1 MDAAYV
7 SAFFGLAGALVGSV
21 TSFTTSWITLSSQ
34 VKEKRR
40 EANRTRREALFEGFL
55 SEAARLYGDA
65 LSHEKDDIGDI
76 VMIYAILARMHLV
89 ASKAVTDAGERVMD
103 AIVGEY
109 MTPNRS
115 LSELRLLARSG
126 HMNVLEE
133 FAAACR
139 NELDAF

>member
-7 SAFFGLAGALVGSV
+7 SAFFGLAGAMVGAI
-21 TSFTTSWITLSSQ
+21 TSFTTTWITQSSQ
-34 VKEKRR
+34 VKERRR
-40 EANRTRREALFEGFL
+40 EANRTRREALFESFL

-65 LSHEKDDIGDI
+65 LSHEKDDIEDI
-76 VMIYAILARMHLV
+76 VMIYAILARMNLV
-89 ASKAVTDAGERVMD
+89 ASKEVTEAGERVMD

-115 LSELRLLARSG
+115 LSELRQLARNG
-126 HMNVLEE
+126 KLNLLEE

-139 NELDAF
+139 KELNGF